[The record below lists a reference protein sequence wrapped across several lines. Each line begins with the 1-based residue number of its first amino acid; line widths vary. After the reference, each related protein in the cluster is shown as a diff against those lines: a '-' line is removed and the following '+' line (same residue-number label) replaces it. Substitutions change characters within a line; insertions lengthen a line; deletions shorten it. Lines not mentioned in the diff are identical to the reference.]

1 LQTSPEKERPI
12 VLPRPQS
19 RASRLTSNRPAGGRG
34 LAALAACLGALAL
47 AGCQRPPPPAAT
59 PPADPP
65 SGAIRANEPIP
76 YATLAEHLTFNTKS
90 RVHLTGLTGR
100 LVQVRGPVGKVEPER
115 AGATLHLGA
124 AQGSRVRAH
133 FAEAAD
139 LHGVREGQEVD
150 VVGTFA
156 FRGDYVLLEGAR
168 LGGDNRPPAVSA
180 LDRDAAGR
188 ADWDA
193 PAAALSLA
201 LDPRRKS

>member
-1 LQTSPEKERPI
+1 
-12 VLPRPQS
+12 VLPRPRS
-19 RASRLTSNRPAGGRG
+19 RVSRLTSNRPAAGRG

-47 AGCQRPPPPAAT
+47 AGCQRPAPPAAT

-90 RVHLTGLTGR
+90 RVQLTGLSGR
-100 LVQVRGPVGKVEPER
+100 VVQVRGPVGKVEPDGE
-115 AGATLHLGA
+115 GALVYLGPPQA
-124 AQGSRVRAH
+124 SRVRAH
-133 FAEAAD
+133 FTDAAD
-139 LHGVREGQEVD
+139 LRDVGEGREVD
-150 VVGTFA
+150 VAGTFA
-156 FRGDYVLLEGAR
+156 FRGDYVLLEGTR

-193 PAAALSLA
+193 LAVALRLA